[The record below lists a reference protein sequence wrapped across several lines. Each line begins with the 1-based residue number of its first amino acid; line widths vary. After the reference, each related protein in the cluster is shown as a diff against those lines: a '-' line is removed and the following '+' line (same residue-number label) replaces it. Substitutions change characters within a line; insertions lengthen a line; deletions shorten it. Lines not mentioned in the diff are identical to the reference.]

1 MHLVLVF
8 TEESEFKS
16 FFYFC
21 HFQNFVLRTNLTLRS
36 QSEGSQDA
44 SEAPSPH
51 VLFWGKKSKNNDLSL
66 QALAYDLGPPT
77 KTTSWIFKECA

>member
-16 FFYFC
+16 VFFYLY

-51 VLFWGKKSKNNDLSL
+51 VLFWEKIKK
-66 QALAYDLGPPT
+66 
-77 KTTSWIFKECA
+77 